1 MLPCAGLEHPCIAM
15 CPRVVYL
22 CVHVLG
28 ICVVTVACVQ
38 VRERGVEMNA
48 EVYGGE
54 YVMEMSGGKGVIVV
68 WSYMWIYIPT

>member
-1 MLPCAGLEHPCIAM
+1 
-15 CPRVVYL
+15 
-22 CVHVLG
+22 
-28 ICVVTVACVQ
+28 VVTVACVQ